1 VLRQGPLP
9 AGLHGLLEY
18 LVGAFF
24 IASPFVFGFDAD
36 EATAV
41 GIVGGVALILL
52 AATANTGPAL
62 TPMVPVVLHVLF
74 DLALAGFLIASPF
87 ILGFSDEAAPTAIFI
102 AVGVLHLLSTIGTR
116 FLPADVVQVET

>member
-52 AATANTGPAL
+52 AATAQTGPAL

-116 FLPADVVQVET
+116 FLPGDVVQVET